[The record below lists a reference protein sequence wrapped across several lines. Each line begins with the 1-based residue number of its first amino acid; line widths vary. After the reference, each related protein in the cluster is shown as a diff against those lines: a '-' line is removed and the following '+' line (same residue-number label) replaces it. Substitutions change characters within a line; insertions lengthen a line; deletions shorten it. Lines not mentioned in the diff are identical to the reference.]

1 MSVII
6 YQCLCYM
13 NKVKNGFAART
24 FSSPELYFIN
34 VAKEPTAGI
43 QINEAYHL
51 DPWIN
56 IFQDE
61 YIQS

>member
-24 FSSPELYFIN
+24 FSSPELYFTN

-43 QINEAYHL
+43 QINEA
-51 DPWIN
+51 
-56 IFQDE
+56 
-61 YIQS
+61 